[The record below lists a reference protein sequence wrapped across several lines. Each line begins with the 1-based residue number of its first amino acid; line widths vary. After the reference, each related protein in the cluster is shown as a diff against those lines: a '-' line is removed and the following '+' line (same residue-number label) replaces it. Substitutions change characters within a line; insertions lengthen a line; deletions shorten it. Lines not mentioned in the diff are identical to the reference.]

1 MQPTVMF
8 IGKYSKLPTFTSYMF
23 W

>member
-1 MQPTVMF
+1 MQPTAMF
-8 IGKYSKLPTFTSYMF
+8 IGKYSKLPTSTRDMF